1 MNTVAAVLSI
11 LIAVV
16 AVASAIAKFQKVPRI
31 MEGMTH
37 VGVTEDQLV
46 YLGAVEV
53 LGAVAVL
60 LGFAVPLLGVAGAV
74 GLTLYFLGA
83 VGFHLRAGDGPDAFA
98 VPLVL
103 ALIAAAAA
111 VTRALAG

>member
-60 LGFAVPLLGVAGAV
+60 LGFAVAGAV